1 MKKVILMA
9 AVAMLFAATAAAQ
22 GKVTTTAKGNAPATS
37 ATTCKKDAKCPNAHQ
52 CQGKKVDAT
61 TTTNQGNV
69 VNAKA
74 NGKESYKKGNNAV
87 GPKAN
92 ADANVMKNKPNTN
105 AQATTKVTK

>member
-1 MKKVILMA
+1 MA

-22 GKVTTTAKGNAPATS
+22 GKVTTSAKGTPATS
-37 ATTCKKDAKCPNAHQ
+37 ATTCKKDAKCPNAQQ

-87 GPKAN
+87 GTKAN